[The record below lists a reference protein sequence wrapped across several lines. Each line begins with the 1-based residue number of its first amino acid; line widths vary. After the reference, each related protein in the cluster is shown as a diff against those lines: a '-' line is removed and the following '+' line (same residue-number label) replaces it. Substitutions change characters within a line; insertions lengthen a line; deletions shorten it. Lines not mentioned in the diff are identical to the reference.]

1 MSIRSERVAS
11 LVKHEIGDLLTREY
25 SDPSNGFIT
34 VTEVR
39 MTPDLRIARV
49 YLSIFGTEEVKTK
62 TMKMLDGER
71 PHIRSSIG
79 ARLQL
84 KFVPSFEF
92 YLDDTMDR
100 VDRINT
106 LIKKIHEND
115 RADDTES

>member
-11 LVKHEIGDLLTREY
+11 LVKHEIGDMLTREY

-39 MTPDLRIARV
+39 MTPDLRVARI
-49 YLSIFGTEEVKTK
+49 YLSIFGDAEVKAR

-71 PHIRSSIG
+71 SHIRSFVGS
-79 ARLQL
+79 RLQL
-84 KFVPSFEF
+84 KFVPTFEF

-115 RADDTES
+115 RNDASGS